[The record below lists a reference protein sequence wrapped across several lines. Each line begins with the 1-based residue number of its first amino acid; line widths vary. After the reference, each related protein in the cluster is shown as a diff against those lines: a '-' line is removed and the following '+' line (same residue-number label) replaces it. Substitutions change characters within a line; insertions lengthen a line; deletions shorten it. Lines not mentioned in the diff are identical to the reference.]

1 MMQHIQSCL
10 SLACSQQL
18 MPCCLHGYCLLYLSN
33 STYNAVLSIAIHKN
47 PHLLFSAV
55 LPPHTFVCCTGC
67 TKCTR
72 SKPCAVF
79 DAITAGEGAAC
90 NSEQTGTH
98 RASSGGVVH
107 LHGMRYP
114 TEEPCGMHP
123 MWAHLLLWLLDEGEG
138 WRRARLS

>member
-1 MMQHIQSCL
+1 MMQHSQNCL
-10 SLACSQQL
+10 SLALCHAVYMAIFNCTFLTQHTMLCSPLQ
-18 MPCCLHGYCLLYLSN
+18 Y
-33 STYNAVLSIAIHKN
+33 TKN
-47 PHLLFSAV
+47 PHLLFNAV
-55 LPPHTFVCCTGC
+55 LPPHTFGCCTGC

-98 RASSGGVVH
+98 RASSGGAVH

-114 TEEPCGMHP
+114 TEEPCGVHP
-123 MWAHLLLWLLDEGEG
+123 MWAHLLLRLLDEGEG